1 VPASDSVSLQR
12 ATPDMA
18 PMLGN
23 LLELYVHDLSEIFP
37 VELGPDGRF
46 GYEKL
51 PLYWAEPVVRHAFVI
66 KQGGDVAGL
75 RSRHAGRPRAKIQ
88 KTSTWR
94 SSSSFASIV
103 ALALVAKQPWRCGTA
118 CPDTGSCA
126 SRRRTGPGSR
136 SGVRSFGRTRPVISL
151 RASGRNVRS
160 AGESS
165 DLQAWPRARYRVVDR
180 DGGAPRTLNSLFGGN
195 GQNSRP
201 SNVGHSIRRTLTSD

>member
-51 PLYWAEPVVRHAFVI
+51 PLYWGEPAVRHAFLI
-66 KQGGDVAGL
+66 KQGRLVAGFAFATRGSPASEDPEDLDVAEFFVL
-75 RSRHAGRPRAKIQ
+75 RRYRRSGIGRQA
-88 KTSTWR
+88 
-94 SSSSFASIV
+94 AM
-103 ALALVAKQPWRCGTA
+103 ALWDRCL
-118 CPDTGSCA
+118 DTGSCA

-165 DLQAWPRARYRVVDR
+165 DLQAWPRARHRVVDR